1 MFGQSNNAISV
12 SPVNDHS
19 PGPAII
25 NLMDNSHCQDESV
38 CLAQQPQ
45 LPSTSTEANDMNTI
59 LTTEIQNN
67 STSPIFENLIGS
79 PHASVA
85 GNLYFGDWQNEQ
97 LLNMVEP
104 ERGMNSS
111 QETIPHTGN
120 TTYLLTAKINRMKLK
135 TDLVRFFME
144 NKVG

>member
-1 MFGQSNNAISV
+1 M
-12 SPVNDHS
+12 
-19 PGPAII
+19 I

-38 CLAQQPQ
+38 YLAQQ
-45 LPSTSTEANDMNTI
+45 SV
-59 LTTEIQNN
+59 TTEIQNN
-67 STSPIFENLIGS
+67 STSPVFENLIDS
-79 PHASVA
+79 HHASVA
-85 GNLYFGDWQNEQ
+85 GNLYFGDQQNEQ

-104 ERGMNSS
+104 ERGMNSP
-111 QETIPHTGN
+111 QETIPDTGN

>member
-1 MFGQSNNAISV
+1 MRNIFEQTNNAISV
-12 SPVNDHS
+12 SPVNNHS
-19 PGPAII
+19 HRPAII

-38 CLAQQPQ
+38 YLAQQPQ

-85 GNLYFGDWQNEQ
+85 ANLYFGD
-97 LLNMVEP
+97 
-104 ERGMNSS
+104 
-111 QETIPHTGN
+111 
-120 TTYLLTAKINRMKLK
+120 
-135 TDLVRFFME
+135 
-144 NKVG
+144 